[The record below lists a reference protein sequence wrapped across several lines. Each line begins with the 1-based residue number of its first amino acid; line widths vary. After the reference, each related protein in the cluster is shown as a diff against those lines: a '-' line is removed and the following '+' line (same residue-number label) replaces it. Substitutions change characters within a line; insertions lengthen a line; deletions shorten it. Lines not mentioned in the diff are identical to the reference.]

1 MPPTFVQR
9 TPIDSEWAEA
19 LVGLRLNVP
28 NSWWPGFVDGG
39 LNRGRIA
46 AVNLD
51 ALNEYYFEVKLDDEL
66 GAHYA
71 MRYDSVLLYA
81 DEGQPGFSRFCL
93 PMLCPGNPDDK
104 MVRVKVLHGKNGGT
118 MVDDDFTDKEAVDE
132 GDDDVDFFDSRDDG
146 VEDTDDADDGSY
158 SKGAPAM
165 NKKRKKGATMK
176 KGVKR
181 AAKRNKKCRHKINTT
196 INPDS
201 VMVSGEILEAGMGVL
216 RKRRDDDGKLER
228 HRTEVRC
235 PAQTRDYCATFRL
248 IDKGNGAEASYDLGG
263 KSRLHNWSPKLVFR
277 LYNMALNNAY
287 KMYRALV
294 KEHTPERRFLSM
306 GNAVRELTHDL
317 CQRGPAMRKL
327 RAEHPSW
334 TRDLGKLFGWVTGR
348 KVRSNAKGMMTVM
361 PACLPVEVAMDNYV
375 LLKNQQRKSPWRM
388 HQSEAV
394 AKQGKCGWDD
404 CPGKLASKAAYPR
417 NSDTHMRCEECSAR

>member
-1 MPPTFVQR
+1 MDSAYMGDIMAMIGRDVWRINMVGTAQANR
-9 TPIDSEWAEA
+9 TGADIDCTKS
-19 LVGLRLNVP
+19 
-28 NSWWPGFVDGG
+28 
-39 LNRGRIA
+39 
-46 AVNLD
+46 
-51 ALNEYYFEVKLDDEL
+51 
-66 GAHYA
+66 
-71 MRYDSVLLYA
+71 
-81 DEGQPGFSRFCL
+81 
-93 PMLCPGNPDDK
+93 
-104 MVRVKVLHGKNGGT
+104 
-118 MVDDDFTDKEAVDE
+118 
-132 GDDDVDFFDSRDDG
+132 
-146 VEDTDDADDGSY
+146 
-158 SKGAPAM
+158 
-165 NKKRKKGATMK
+165 MK
-176 KGVKR
+176 KGTYDAICWQHVWWSFCFAVWSNNALVR
-181 AAKRNKKCRHKINTT
+181 TLSNFHG
-196 INPDS
+196 P
-201 VMVSGEILEAGMGVL
+201 EILEAGMGVL
-216 RKRRDDDGKLER
+216 RKRRDDDGKRER

-375 LLKNQQRKSPWRM
+375 LLKNQQRKSPWSM

-404 CPGKLASKAAYPR
+404 CPGKLASKAKYPR
-417 NSDTHMRCEECSAR
+417 NSDTHMRCEECSARLGKDVYLCNGYVKGAPVNCHRHYHIYHHIKEFASTMVIN